1 MTVAELIQLLQ
12 KMPQDAVV
20 VRQGDEYKDDE
31 RYLVEVKHRPQLVL
45 GMLCAPSVIL
55 R

>member
-1 MTVAELIQLLQ
+1 MTVADLIKQLSLI
-12 KMPQDAVV
+12 PPDAVV

-31 RYLVEVKHRPQLVL
+31 RFITLVQYRKDPQL
-45 GMLCAPSVIL
+45 GMLCANSVIL